1 MRASPAARKFGKFSQ
16 DDNRPEADSR
26 SLPPA
31 SSRCRPYGILDC
43 WVAARCR
50 RSYRVI
56 PEHSTGS
63 GGYPAGQIDSLR
75 GGDCR
80 NMRVELREGEGFDQ
94 LFRRFT
100 KGIERSGVIREHRRG
115 LRFISVQEENRA
127 KRRKAERRRR
137 RNATT

>member
-1 MRASPAARKFGKFSQ
+1 MPAIIQGC
-16 DDNRPEADSR
+16 P
-26 SLPPA
+26 
-31 SSRCRPYGILDC
+31 CV
-43 WVAARCR
+43 VAPGLVEFPSGR
-50 RSYRVI
+50 
-56 PEHSTGS
+56 EHC
-63 GGYPAGQIDSLR
+63 LR
-75 GGDCR
+75 GGDCKD
-80 NMRVELREGEGFDQ
+80 MRVELRDGEGFDQ

>member
-1 MRASPAARKFGKFSQ
+1 MADRADVIRQ
-16 DDNRPEADSR
+16 DVVRTVSLVVGSR
-26 SLPPA
+26 
-31 SSRCRPYGILDC
+31 
-43 WVAARCR
+43 VRCR
-50 RSYRVI
+50 RSYRVF
-56 PEHSTGS
+56 PERRTGS
-63 GGYPAGQIDSLR
+63 GGYSTDQTDSLR

-80 NMRVELREGEGFDQ
+80 YMRVELREGEGFDQ

>member
-1 MRASPAARKFGKFSQ
+1 MLGRGLDAGDHTGFSLSVVPGLWDTHQ
-16 DDNRPEADSR
+16 
-26 SLPPA
+26 
-31 SSRCRPYGILDC
+31 
-43 WVAARCR
+43 
-50 RSYRVI
+50 
-56 PEHSTGS
+56 T
-63 GGYPAGQIDSLR
+63 DSLR